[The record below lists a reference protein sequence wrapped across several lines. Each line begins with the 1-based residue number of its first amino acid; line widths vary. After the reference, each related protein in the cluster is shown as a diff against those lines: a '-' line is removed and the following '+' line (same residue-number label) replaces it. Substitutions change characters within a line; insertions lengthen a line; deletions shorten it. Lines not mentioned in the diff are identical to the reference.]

1 MYLDQTL
8 NPQVTALSQD
18 KNENFRREEKFR
30 KKVCVWGFTVIQK
43 LKMLPTV
50 EYCTIYITVHTAYI
64 VPSFSI
70 KITSFNVL
78 LRGTGYKGLSLA
90 SYRLKMLAYL
100 IKFIL

>member
-1 MYLDQTL
+1 MKTFGEK
-8 NPQVTALSQD
+8 
-18 KNENFRREEKFR
+18 KNFV

-78 LRGTGYKGLSLA
+78 LRGTGYIGLS
-90 SYRLKMLAYL
+90 
-100 IKFIL
+100 